1 MKKSGTPHHL
11 TERSYGWVALAH
23 ASKCFLNRGKEIC
36 HIFFRLFGYRYGVD
50 LHIGMVSP
58 RRTLHEEMKF
68 NWTFLQHNQWRTI
81 QINKDAS
88 DRLDV
93 FRFPLYPVS
102 FIDGD
107 EDPCPLFIQAY
118 QLVPLLR
125 YSSIGIT

>member
-36 HIFFRLFGYRYGVD
+36 HIFFRLFGYRYRVD

-68 NWTFLQHNQWRTI
+68 DWTFLQRNQWRTI
-81 QINKDAS
+81 QVNDEAS
-88 DRLDV
+88 NGSDIFIFSAV
-93 FRFPLYPVS
+93 TVS
-102 FIDGD
+102 FIDGY
-107 EDPCPLFIQAY
+107 EYPC
-118 QLVPLLR
+118 
-125 YSSIGIT
+125 